1 MDNGK
6 IPTGSLIIKAK
17 TGTVDFPVE
26 GVMITLTSEL
36 AENSTVEA
44 VLTTDSSGIAGPIAL
59 PSAGLPMPGEEK
71 RELLSYTVEADKAG
85 YYSMIRYGVN
95 IFPDT
100 TTILNLFMIPLPV
113 NLGSAYGENGEPL
126 FPDSDKDG
134 GNTVYFRP
142 EGRRNG

>member
-6 IPTGSLIIKAK
+6 IPTGTLIIKAK

-26 GVMITLTSEL
+26 GVLITLSSEL
-36 AENSTVEA
+36 GQNSTVEA
-44 VLTTDSSGIAGPIAL
+44 VLKTDSSGIAGPILL
-59 PSAGLPMPGEEK
+59 PSSGLPFPGEEK
-71 RELLSYTVEADKAG
+71 RDLLSYTVEADKPG

-100 TTILNLFMIPLPV
+100 TTIQNLFMIPLPV
-113 NLGSAYGENGEPL
+113 NLGLLYNENGEPI

-134 GNTVYFRP
+134 GNTIYIRP
-142 EGRRNG
+142 EGQVNN